1 MNHGSSSLDVVRAF
15 RLSPRKD
22 RNSRK
27 AHTSRGIKPVTF
39 KIFPDLAPLEIAEQ
53 ELTVLAKAMHTGR
66 TPKTNPRIPAAYT
79 YFGQFVSHDITAVPQ
94 KFSGKAWV
102 IGDQSPCMD
111 LDSVY
116 GKFGENR
123 NSFLNT
129 SHLLK
134 IGKNSLGEADLPRD
148 PSGSAIIADPRNDMS
163 IMIAQMH
170 LLFLKVHNQ
179 FVQYLKDSSF
189 KGDLFAEAKRLS
201 CWHYQWVIVHDY
213 LKRLLGEEV
222 LYSKIST
229 PTAKKAKVSLSYL
242 KDASFSYLPLE
253 FTGAAY
259 RMGHSMIRSSYYLN
273 EIPNARNPR
282 TGRAEARAYQ
292 IFDFDKREE
301 DLRGGR
307 QLPHYFSLQW
317 NRFLEFEGHP
327 EPQYSQ
333 RIDTSM
339 AGPMSRIPGD
349 EDEAVSMAEQNL
361 LRRLSFELPSGQTLA
376 KKMGIKALKKL
387 SPKQETPLWYYVLQ
401 EAEHH
406 HDGTQLGPL
415 GGQIIAEVFLAKL
428 LADPESFL
436 YQNPG
441 WNPEKEGII
450 ETETTKFELS
460 DLVKFSAMP
469 LSLEDL
475 EAQIQ
480 F

>member
-22 RNSRK
+22 KSRK

-39 KIFPDLAPLEIAEQ
+39 KIFPDLPALEIEEQ
-53 ELTVLAKAMHTGR
+53 ELSILAKAMHTGR

-79 YFGQFVSHDITAVPQ
+79 YFGQFLSHDITAIPQ
-94 KFSGKAWV
+94 KFSGKAWIV
-102 IGDQSPCMD
+102 GDQSPCMD

-123 NSFLNT
+123 NSFLNK

-134 IGKNSLGEADLPRD
+134 IGKNSLGEDDLPRD
-148 PSGSAIIADPRNDMS
+148 PSGSPIIADLRNDMS

-179 FVQYLKDSSF
+179 LVKKLKSTSF
-189 KGDLFAEAKRLS
+189 KGDIFAEAKKQL
-201 CWHYQWVIVHDY
+201 CWHYQWIIVHDY
-213 LKRLLGEEV
+213 LKRLVGEEL
-222 LYSKIST
+222 LYSKVSL
-229 PTAKKAKVSLSYL
+229 PDAPKAKVKLSYL
-242 KDASFSYLPLE
+242 QDASFTYLPLE

-259 RMGHSMIRSSYYLN
+259 RMGHSMIRPSYYLN
-273 EIPNARNPR
+273 EIPNARNPH

-307 QLPHYFSLQW
+307 KLPDYFSLQW
-317 NRFLEFEGHP
+317 NRFLEFEDHP
-327 EPQYSQ
+327 GPQYSQ

-339 AGPMSRIPGD
+339 AGPMSKIPGD
-349 EDEAVSMAEQNL
+349 EEEAVSMAEQNL
-361 LRRLSFELPSGQTLA
+361 RRGLSFELPSGQALA

-387 SPKQETPLWYYVLQ
+387 SPNQETPLWYYVLQ
-401 EAEHH
+401 EAEHY

-436 YQNPG
+436 HQHPG
-441 WNPEKEGII
+441 WGPDKEGIL
-450 ETETTKFELS
+450 EQESSHFELK
-460 DLVKFSAMP
+460 DLVRFADMP
-469 LSLEDL
+469 LSLADL
-475 EAQIQ
+475 EARIQ